1 MFLQIMLGHTQE
13 YRYDRLQSRMDS
25 IEEQIKLLFSSGMA
39 SVLSSAIHSAKA
51 SQPAAV
57 SYFIS

>member
-1 MFLQIMLGHTQE
+1 
-13 YRYDRLQSRMDS
+13 MDS

-39 SVLSSAIHSAKA
+39 SVLSSAIQSAKA